1 MARYL
6 FSPHSVSAVGA
17 AAALIMVT
25 PAAAAGPVTLAPHRA
40 VYELKLLR
48 ATGSRPIEALRGRIL
63 YDFSGSPCEGYG
75 LQFRQVSEIDSGE
88 GRTSLSDLRAIT
100 WEDGMAKTFRF
111 NSQNYLNQKMVDSVD
126 GWAERNADAV
136 AVRLT
141 KPQEKSF
148 NLSAD
153 MVFPAQH
160 MRRIVEAA
168 IDGRPLLEFPVYDGS
183 ENGAK
188 VFDTLT
194 VIGQPIAPEKKPA
207 DASAAHVAL
216 TSLKR
221 WPVTISYFERGAAR
235 GGEQTPVYSIGFEL
249 FENGISRALNLDYGE
264 FVVAG
269 DMSQLE
275 LKEAKPCP

>member
-1 MARYL
+1 
-6 FSPHSVSAVGA
+6 
-17 AAALIMVT
+17 
-25 PAAAAGPVTLAPHRA
+25 
-40 VYELKLLR
+40 
-48 ATGSRPIEALRGRIL
+48 
-63 YDFSGSPCEGYG
+63 
-75 LQFRQVSEIDSGE
+75 
-88 GRTSLSDLRAIT
+88 
-100 WEDGMAKTFRF
+100 MAKTFRF

-275 LKEAKPCP
+275 LKE

>member
-48 ATGSRPIEALRGRIL
+48 AAGSRPIEALRGRIL

-111 NSQNYLNQKMVDSVD
+111 DSQNYLNQKMVDSVD

-168 IDGRPLLEFPVYDGS
+168 IGGRPLLEFPVYDGS